1 MGCAQRTQPLPHTC
15 PQGIFWGVSTSL
27 TAQGVHASNAMPS
40 QPELG
45 LSPVQSTRAHSRDKD
60 GVDKVGGIEGGG
72 CALPRAQHGVE
83 IATVKERI
91 CLHLG
96 NAKRDPETGKREKKK
111 QEVRGWVPLKYFYCF
126 MSRSNPSCPSGYQ
139 PETSRLQCRK

>member
-1 MGCAQRTQPLPHTC
+1 MGCAQRTQPVPHTC

-72 CALPRAQHGVE
+72 CAGRCAACRLMLAEQE
-83 IATVKERI
+83 W
-91 CLHLG
+91 HLLG
-96 NAKRDPETGKREKKK
+96 CGAEAPASSPEPGKQMPWGIHCSSHMSK
-111 QEVRGWVPLKYFYCF
+111 QSSTRGHHVFF
-126 MSRSNPSCPSGYQ
+126 SPSHSHQLSSSCSSQ
-139 PETSRLQCRK
+139 